1 MFLNDILSNELRK
14 LEEIKKLRIILKLD
28 DRLFD
33 YAVNELWHSLKQ
45 MKSDLILPTQTPIE
59 DLVHIFKRFEEIRM
73 VFSLKDPDYSQL
85 NELLVEI
92 TAIKAILKLPDSTPL
107 PEVLSQIKPEQLPTL
122 GLGNDSLLQK
132 MMLYSW
138 LK

>member
-33 YAVNELWHSLKQ
+33 YAVNEIWRSLKQ
-45 MKSDLILPTQTPIE
+45 MKSDLILPSQTPIE

-73 VFSLKDPDYSQL
+73 VFSIKDPDYNQL

-92 TAIKAILKLPDSTPL
+92 TAVKAILNLPDSTPL
-107 PEVLSQIKPEQLPTL
+107 PEVLSHIKPEQLPIL

-132 MMLYSW
+132 MMLFSW

>member
-14 LEEIKKLRIILKLD
+14 LEELKKLRIILKLD

-33 YAVNELWHSLKQ
+33 HAVNNLWCSLKQ
-45 MKSDLILPTQTPIE
+45 MKSDLGLAPQTPID
-59 DLVHIFKRFEEIRM
+59 DLIYIFKRFEEIRM
-73 VFSLKDPDYSQL
+73 VFNLKDPDYNQL
-85 NELLVEI
+85 NVLLVEI
-92 TAIKAILKLPDSTPL
+92 TAVRGMLNLSESTPL
-107 PEVLSQIKPEQLPTL
+107 PEVLSLIKPEQLPTL
-122 GLGNDSLLQK
+122 GLGSDSLLEK

>member
-1 MFLNDILSNELRK
+1 MFLNDILSKELRK

-33 YAVNELWHSLKQ
+33 YAVNELWCSLKQ
-45 MKSDLILPTQTPIE
+45 MKSDLILPPQTPIE

-73 VFSLKDPDYSQL
+73 VFSLKDPDYCQL

-92 TAIKAILKLPDSTPL
+92 TAVKAMLNLPDSTPL

-122 GLGNDSLLQK
+122 GLRNDSLLQK

>member
-14 LEEIKKLRIILKLD
+14 LEELKKLRIILKLD
-28 DRLFD
+28 DFLFD
-33 YAVNELWHSLKQ
+33 HAVNKLWCSLKQ
-45 MKSDLILPTQTPIE
+45 MKSDLGLAPQIPID

-85 NELLVEI
+85 NVLLVEI
-92 TAIKAILKLPDSTPL
+92 TAVKGMLNLPDTTPL
-107 PEVLSQIKPEQLPTL
+107 PEVLSQIKPEELPTL
-122 GLGNDSLLQK
+122 GLGSDSLLEK

>member
-1 MFLNDILSNELRK
+1 MFLNDMLSNELRK

-45 MKSDLILPTQTPIE
+45 MKSDLILAPQTPIE

-92 TAIKAILKLPDSTPL
+92 TAVKAMLNLPDSTPL